1 MDVRFDD
8 LRQWL
13 DGVSEMGE
21 LAHVRGAHWDLE
33 IGGLAEMQERRLG
46 NPALLFDEVV
56 GYPAGRRVLT
66 NTMMSDARIAYT
78 LGADPAS
85 SAIDVVQYWRQVAR
99 NLPTKGVEF
108 VDDGPVNENV
118 LRGDDVDVTA
128 FPAPRWHEHDGGRYI
143 GTGCVVVMRDHETDW
158 VNLGTY
164 RVMVHDDKRV
174 GLYISPGKHGRLIRD
189 EYWAKGEPCPVAI
202 SVGQDPL
209 LTALGGIEVPYG
221 MSEYEVAGGIRGRAT
236 QVIESDLTGLPI
248 PAASE
253 IVLEG
258 FLHPDDT
265 EMEGP
270 FGEWTG
276 YYAGGRKAAPVVTVE
291 TIRHRDDP
299 ILYGSLTGRSPAD
312 AAYYRGIMRS
322 AMIWDQL
329 EGAGVPGVT
338 GVWVH
343 EASCARLWVTVQI
356 DQKYAGHARQAGLV
370 AAQCHAGAYANRFV
384 VVVDGD
390 IDITNSNDLV
400 WALSTRMDPRED
412 ITQIDNAWST
422 PLDPMAYP
430 AEDPRFNSRLVID
443 ACIPWRRR
451 ESFPRVVEPSA
462 EYRAQ
467 LAEKWGGV
475 LPTILDR

>member
-1 MDVRFDD
+1 MDVRYDD
-8 LRQWL
+8 LRDWL
-13 DGVSEMGE
+13 AGVDDFGE
-21 LAHVRGAHWDLE
+21 LQHVSGAHWDRE
-33 IGGLAEMQERRLG
+33 IGGLAAMQERELG
-46 NPALLFDEVV
+46 NAALLFDDVV
-56 GYPAGRRVLT
+56 GYPTGYRVLT
-66 NTMMSDARIAYT
+66 NTMMSTRRLAYT
-78 LGADPAS
+78 LGADPEAT
-85 SAIDVVQYWRQVAR
+85 ALDLVRYWRGVAR
-99 NLPTKGVEF
+99 QLPTKAVEF
-108 VDDGPVNENV
+108 VDDGPVNQNIQ
-118 LRGDDVDVTA
+118 RGDDVNVLD
-128 FPAPRWHEHDGGRYI
+128 FPTPRWHEEDGGRYI
-143 GTGCVVVMRDHETDW
+143 GTGCVVVMRDPESGW

-164 RVMVHDDKRV
+164 RVMVHDEKRV

-189 EYWAKGEPCPVAI
+189 AYWAKGEPCPIAI

-248 PAASE
+248 PAAAE

-258 FLHPDDT
+258 FLYPDDT
-265 EMEGP
+265 EEEGP

-276 YYAGGRKAAPVVTVE
+276 YYAGGRHPAPVVTVE
-291 TIRHRDDP
+291 TVRHRDDP
-299 ILYGSLTGRSPAD
+299 ILYGALTGRSPTD
-312 AAYYRGIMRS
+312 AAYYRGILRA

-343 EASCARLWVTVQI
+343 EASGARLWVNVSI

-370 AAQCHAGAYANRFV
+370 ASQCHAGAYANRFV
-384 VVVDGD
+384 VVVDDD

-400 WALSTRMDPRED
+400 WALCTRMDPRED
-412 ITQIDNAWST
+412 ITTVDNAWST

-451 ESFPRVVEPSA
+451 DSFPKTVEPPA
-462 EYRAQ
+462 AYRQ
-467 LAEKWGGV
+467 ELAEKWGSV
-475 LPTILDR
+475 LPTILGG